1 MSAEP
6 RTVLVV
12 DDDRLVQTTFKL
24 LLEQK
29 GFRVVVADDGN
40 HGLEQLEKHTP
51 DIVLLDILMPDK
63 EGIET
68 LIEMKRRFAALPVIV
83 MSGGGTRTKQDFLA
97 LARKFGADAV
107 IKKNQGVQEM
117 IALVDSH
124 SRHLAA

>member
-1 MSAEP
+1 MSADV

-12 DDDRLVQTTFKL
+12 DDDKLVQTTYKL
-24 LLEQK
+24 VLEQK
-29 GFRVVVADDGN
+29 GFRVMLADDGN

-51 DIVLLDILMPDK
+51 DVVLLDILMPDK

-68 LIEMKRRFAALPVIV
+68 LIEMKRRFAGVPVIV

-107 IKKNQGVQEM
+107 MKKAQGIQDMV
-117 IALVDSH
+117 ALVDSH
-124 SRHLAA
+124 ARNLAA